1 MEFISKLYCIHFNN
15 CKIVKLQLEL
25 NHINIKEILGVLTIL
40 KLMEIIKG
48 VF

>member
-1 MEFISKLYCIHFNN
+1 MEFISKLYCIHFN

-25 NHINIKEILGVLTIL
+25 NHINIKEILGVLIIL